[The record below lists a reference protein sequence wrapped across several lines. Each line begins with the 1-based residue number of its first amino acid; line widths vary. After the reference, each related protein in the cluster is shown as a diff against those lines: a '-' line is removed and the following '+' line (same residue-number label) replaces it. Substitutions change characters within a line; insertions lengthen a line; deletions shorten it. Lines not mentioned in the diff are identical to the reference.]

1 MQVDYLIIGQGLAGT
16 VFCEHVLQSGKT
28 AIVIDDPNLSNSSK
42 VAAGLY
48 NPITGRKLVKT
59 WNCDP
64 LFEYLT
70 PFYQSLEEKLQES
83 FLVEMPIYRPFP
95 SMEVLNEWMGK
106 SADSTFIPYIKDIKT
121 EPAFNED
128 IRNEFGGLLLKQCG
142 YLDTGKLI
150 KHYREYLIAN
160 GLFYGDYF
168 DYTQLETSSNE
179 VSYKHIQAGKA
190 VFCDGRLVQDNPYFD
205 WLPLR
210 PVKGELLYIKT
221 EAVFDVIYNKGVFV
235 IPLSDGICKVGATY
249 DNKNLKEVITSE
261 AKDELVK
268 KLSELVKFD
277 FEVIDQKVGIRPAT
291 KDRKPFVGRHPNL
304 ERMIIFNG
312 LGAKGVSLAPFYAK
326 QLLAHLEQGHELDKE
341 VNIERFFSL
350 F

>member
-70 PFYQSLEEKLQES
+70 PFYESLEEKLEES
-83 FLVEMPIYRPFP
+83 FLVDMPIYRPFP

-106 SADSTFIPYIKDIKT
+106 SADSTFIPYIRDIKT
-121 EPAFNED
+121 EPAFKDD

-150 KHYREYLIAN
+150 EHYREYLIAN

-168 DYTQLETSSNE
+168 DYTQLEISTNE
-179 VSYKHIQAGKA
+179 VNYKHIQAGK
-190 VFCDGRLVQDNPYFD
+190 VVCCDGRLVMDNPYFD

-221 EAVFDVIYNKGVFV
+221 EAVFDVIYNKGVFI

-249 DNKNLKEVITSE
+249 DNKNLEEVITSE

-326 QLLAHLEQGHELDKE
+326 QLLAHLEQGHELDQE

>member
-1 MQVDYLIIGQGLAGT
+1 MQVDYLVVGQGLAGT
-16 VFCEHVLQSGKT
+16 VFCEHILKSGKT
-28 AIVIDDPNLSNSSK
+28 VLVVDDPKLSNSSK

-64 LFEYLT
+64 LFEYLV
-70 PFYQSLEEKLQES
+70 PFYRSLEDKLGQN

-95 SMEVLNEWMGK
+95 STEVLNEWMGK
-106 SADSTFIPYIKDIKT
+106 SAEAGYASYVKEIKSTPGFT
-121 EPAFNED
+121 AD
-128 IRNEFGGLLLKQCG
+128 IRNDYGGLLLNNSG
-142 YLDTGKLI
+142 YVDTDKLI
-150 KHYREYLIAN
+150 RYYREFLETEGLILN
-160 GLFYGDYF
+160 EKF
-168 DYTQLETSSNE
+168 DHTQLIIKNGGTR
-179 VSYKHIQAGKA
+179 YKGVDAKRI
-190 VFCDGRLVQDNPYFD
+190 VFTDGRSVEENPYFQ

-210 PVKGELLYIKT
+210 PVKGELLYIRT
-221 EAVFDVIYNKGVFV
+221 SAVFGVIYNKGVFV

-249 DNKNLKEVITSE
+249 DNKNLEETITSE
-261 AKDELVK
+261 AKDELVN
-268 KLSELVKFD
+268 KLKELVKFD

-291 KDRKPFVGRHPNL
+291 KDRKPFVGRHPRFHNL
-304 ERMIIFNG
+304 VIFNG

-326 QLLAHLEQGHELDKE
+326 QLLAHLEQGDELDKE